1 MAELRATK
9 RNPLLGLLADA
20 LSPVADYLSTSTN
33 PLEDAGSDLSVT
45 GLLGDTIRP
54 VANTVNRM
62 SYGEPLTTG
71 RGMTTQM
78 RPDTRDALLA
88 VSPMG
93 VGTKAA
99 GRGVKAGAQAL
110 SPQAERMLM
119 DTMRKMGGIKEIT
132 AYHGSPH
139 TFDKFSL
146 DKIGTGEGAQVYG
159 HGLYFADNP
168 EVAQQYRDVLAG
180 GPEALYK
187 GLNKDTLY
195 DRYSSKPR
203 DKRNSDPDAI
213 EQYIVMDLART
224 IEDQGIT
231 PDQAIQRKKERI
243 IELLN
248 KYSNEPQS
256 EAYQYQKSA
265 LDFLNSVDKND
276 FEVGQKGAFYKVD
289 IPDEAVANMLLW
301 DKPLSEQPVGVNALL
316 QLEERNRLKDIAK
329 RKIEA
334 RAELVK
340 RGGDTAP
347 IDRQID
353 LLMEEINSKNIP
365 FGGTGE
371 TFYKSLRNKLGDQ
384 NKATEYLKQLGIPG
398 IRYLD
403 QGSRGTGQGTMNTV
417 LFDDALVKILERNG
431 VPMQGLLD

>member
-33 PLEDAGSDLSVT
+33 PLEDTGSDLSVT

-93 VGTKAA
+93 AGTKAA

-168 EVAQQYRDVLAG
+168 EVAQQYQKTLAHNNYASLVKNAPNNYDVIAPDG
-180 GPEALYK
+180 SKIVENALLGK
-187 GLNKDTLY
+187 ATKAKELFD
-195 DRYSSKPR
+195 
-203 DKRNSDPDAI
+203 NS
-213 EQYIVMDLART
+213 
-224 IEDQGIT
+224 
-231 PDQAIQRKKERI
+231 
-243 IELLN
+243 
-248 KYSNEPQS
+248 QS
-256 EAYQYQKSA
+256 GN
-265 LDFLNSVDKND
+265 L
-276 FEVGQKGAFYKVD
+276 YKVD

-301 DKPLSEQPVGVNALL
+301 DKPLSEQP
-316 QLEERNRLKDIAK
+316 
-329 RKIEA
+329 EA
-334 RAELVK
+334 VK
-340 RGGDTAP
+340 RGLERIGIGSTKPVDQMSDDELLGALGAFENTLGKGEATGQKLYKELQSFQGS
-347 IDRQID
+347 DRRASD
-353 LLMEEINSKNIP
+353 
-365 FGGTGE
+365 
-371 TFYKSLRNKLGDQ
+371 
-384 NKATEYLKQLGIPG
+384 YLKSVGIPG

-403 QGSRGTGQGTMNTV
+403 QGSRDAGQGTMNTV

>member
-33 PLEDAGSDLSVT
+33 PLEDTGSDLSVT

-71 RGMTTQM
+71 RGMTTQL

-93 VGTKAA
+93 AGTKAA

-119 DTMRKMGGIKEIT
+119 DTMRKMGGIKDIT

-159 HGLYFADNP
+159 HGLYFADSPDVATEYRKALSQGLDRPVEIDGVPTDSKVAKQIAERFIRP
-168 EVAQQYRDVLAG
+168 ESY
-180 GPEALYK
+180 
-187 GLNKDTLY
+187 
-195 DRYSSKPR
+195 
-203 DKRNSDPDAI
+203 I
-213 EQYIVMDLART
+213 EQMGKKLENLKTQLPTKDKADELGIGLSDYDIAQ
-224 IEDQGIT
+224 IEIKEIEQGL
-231 PDQAIQRKKERI
+231 Q
-243 IELLN
+243 
-248 KYSNEPQS
+248 
-256 EAYQYQKSA
+256 EAQNLIGKSI
-265 LDFLNSVDKND
+265 
-276 FEVGQKGAFYKVD
+276 GKGETGNLYKVD

-301 DKPLSEQPVGVNALL
+301 DKPLSEQPEAVRRSLQNAISLMP
-316 QLEERNRLKDIAK
+316 EERRQLFKEYPLQDFQQGKDIK
-329 RKIEA
+329 EMI
-334 RAELVK
+334 
-340 RGGDTAP
+340 
-347 IDRQID
+347 
-353 LLMEEINSKNIP
+353 
-365 FGGTGE
+365 GE
-371 TFYKSLRNKLGDQ
+371 RL
-384 NKATEYLKQLGIPG
+384 LKQAGIPG

-403 QGSRGTGQGTMNTV
+403 QGSRGAGSGTMNTV

>member
-33 PLEDAGSDLSVT
+33 PLEDTGSDLSVT

-78 RPDTRDALLA
+78 RPDTRDTLLA

-93 VGTKAA
+93 AGTKAA

-119 DTMRKMGGIKEIT
+119 DTMRKMGGIKDIT

-159 HGLYFADNP
+159 HGLYFADSPDVARSYQSSLTGFNPAHIESDLISRGISP
-168 EVAQQYRDVLAG
+168 EVANTYAQFAAQTG
-180 GPEALYK
+180 GKKNSFDSFKSVFDQK
-187 GLNKDTLY
+187 GP
-195 DRYSSKPR
+195 SPF
-203 DKRNSDPDAI
+203 I
-213 EQYIVMDLART
+213 E
-224 IEDQGIT
+224 EF
-231 PDQAIQRKKERI
+231 RKKIRQEF
-243 IELLN
+243 
-248 KYSNEPQS
+248 PQL
-256 EAYQYQKSA
+256 QKATEEQSG
-265 LDFLNSVDKND
+265 S
-276 FEVGQKGAFYKVD
+276 FYKVD

-301 DKPLSEQPVGVNALL
+301 DKPLSEQPKIMKALKMNIGAP
-316 QLEERNRLKDIAK
+316 LEAIKEGSGWAVKNTETGEILSRNWGS
-329 RKIEA
+329 E
-334 RAELVK
+334 
-340 RGGDTAP
+340 DTA
-347 IDRQID
+347 RKFAS
-353 LLMEEINSKNIP
+353 L
-365 FGGTGE
+365 GGANAEANLTGQAY
-371 TFYKSLRNKLGDQ
+371 YKKLGEAGDAS
-384 NKATEYLKQLGIPG
+384 KKLKELGIPG

-403 QGSRGTGQGTMNTV
+403 QGSRNAGSGTMNTV

>member
-93 VGTKAA
+93 AGTKAA

-119 DTMRKMGGIKEIT
+119 DTMRKMGGIKDIT

-139 TFDKFSL
+139 KFDKFSL

-159 HGLYFADNP
+159 HGLYFADSPDVARSYQSSLTGFNPAHIESDLISRGISP
-168 EVAQQYRDVLAG
+168 EVANTYAQFAAQTG
-180 GPEALYK
+180 GKKNSFDSFKSVFDQK
-187 GLNKDTLY
+187 GP
-195 DRYSSKPR
+195 SPF
-203 DKRNSDPDAI
+203 I
-213 EQYIVMDLART
+213 E
-224 IEDQGIT
+224 EF
-231 PDQAIQRKKERI
+231 RKKIRQEF
-243 IELLN
+243 
-248 KYSNEPQS
+248 PQL
-256 EAYQYQKSA
+256 QKATEEQSG
-265 LDFLNSVDKND
+265 S
-276 FEVGQKGAFYKVD
+276 FYKVD
-289 IPDEAVANMLLW
+289 IPNEAVANMLLW
-301 DKPLSEQPVGVNALL
+301 DKPLSEQPEAVRRSLNSLFSINRDKVLAKDVGGNEPTGALMY
-316 QLEERNRLKDIAK
+316 NRLQ
-329 RKIEA
+329 
-334 RAELVK
+334 ELMS
-340 RGGDTAP
+340 GGK
-347 IDRQID
+347 
-353 LLMEEINSKNIP
+353 KNDA
-365 FGGTGE
+365 FRNAASYGQQLTSQE
-371 TFYKSLRNKLGDQ
+371 LRD
-384 NKATEYLKQLGIPG
+384 LGIPG

-403 QGSRGTGQGTMNTV
+403 QGSRDAGSGTMNTV

>member
-33 PLEDAGSDLSVT
+33 PLEDTGSDLSVT

-93 VGTKAA
+93 AGTKAV
-99 GRGVKAGAQAL
+99 GRGVKSGAQAL

-119 DTMRKMGGIKEIT
+119 DTMRKMGGIKDIT

-139 TFDKFSL
+139 KFDKFSL

-159 HGLYFADNP
+159 HGLYFADDPAVAKSYMNQLFSGKDDAP
-168 EVAQQYRDVLAG
+168 ESIAKRMIAPQEVGGLGLTKEKAQA
-180 GPEALYK
+180 
-187 GLNKDTLY
+187 TLM
-195 DRYSSKPR
+195 DR
-203 DKRNSDPDAI
+203 
-213 EQYIVMDLART
+213 
-224 IEDQGIT
+224 
-231 PDQAIQRKKERI
+231 
-243 IELLN
+243 
-248 KYSNEPQS
+248 
-256 EAYQYQKSA
+256 
-265 LDFLNSVDKND
+265 LNSPQAKKNKEFSD
-276 FEVGQKGAFYKVD
+276 RISKAVNYLSNPNPNSGANFYKVD

-301 DKPLSEQPVGVNALL
+301 DKPLSEQPEAVRMSL
-316 QLEERNRLKDIAK
+316 QKAISLMPEERQQLFKEYPLQDFQQGKDIK
-329 RKIEA
+329 EMI
-334 RAELVK
+334 
-340 RGGDTAP
+340 
-347 IDRQID
+347 
-353 LLMEEINSKNIP
+353 
-365 FGGTGE
+365 GE
-371 TFYKSLRNKLGDQ
+371 RL
-384 NKATEYLKQLGIPG
+384 LKQAGIPG

-403 QGSRGTGQGTMNTV
+403 QGSRDVGSGTMNTV

>member
-33 PLEDAGSDLSVT
+33 PLEDTGSDLSVT

-71 RGMTTQM
+71 RGMATQM

-88 VSPMG
+88 ASPMG
-93 VGTKAA
+93 AGTKAA

-119 DTMRKMGGIKEIT
+119 DTMRKMGGIKDIT

-139 TFDKFSL
+139 KFDKFSL

-159 HGLYFADNP
+159 HGLYFADSP
-168 EVAQQYRDVLAG
+168 DVAKDYMRQLFTGKGDSPQAMAQLLMAPKEVGGQGLRAGAAQDVLWDRLSAAERAG
-180 GPEALYK
+180 GGKVGGEFSKRILEAIKYTK
-187 GLNKDTLY
+187 GDI
-195 DRYSSKPR
+195 
-203 DKRNSDPDAI
+203 NS
-213 EQYIVMDLART
+213 
-224 IEDQGIT
+224 
-231 PDQAIQRKKERI
+231 
-243 IELLN
+243 
-248 KYSNEPQS
+248 
-256 EAYQYQKSA
+256 
-265 LDFLNSVDKND
+265 
-276 FEVGQKGAFYKVD
+276 GANFYKVD

-301 DKPLSEQPVGVNALL
+301 DKPLSEQP
-316 QLEERNRLKDIAK
+316 
-329 RKIEA
+329 EA
-334 RAELVK
+334 VK
-340 RGGDTAP
+340 RALQGIGSEFPKIPDF
-347 IDRQID
+347 D
-353 LLMEEINSKNIP
+353 LDKWTETSPLASTWYNAIARDVSANQSDVSKI
-365 FGGTGE
+365 
-371 TFYKSLRNKLGDQ
+371 LNKR
-384 NKATEYLKQLGIPG
+384 GIPG
-398 IRYLD
+398 IRYFD
-403 QGSRGTGQGTMNTV
+403 AGSREAGKGSMNTV